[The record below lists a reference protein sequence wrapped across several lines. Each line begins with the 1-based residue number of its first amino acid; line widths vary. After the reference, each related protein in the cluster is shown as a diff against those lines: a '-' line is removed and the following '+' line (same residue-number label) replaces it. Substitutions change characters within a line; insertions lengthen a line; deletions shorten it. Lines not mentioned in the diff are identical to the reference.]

1 MCPKLGG
8 LKFRRTTSG
17 WSERHFVVSSLRRC
31 AIFAPC
37 LLLFAF
43 CFLPLVL
50 FSQSK
55 KDLEDKRKKIIRDIR
70 STERMIQ
77 KTAQTREATYDRY
90 LALQNQIESRER
102 LIQNINAE
110 IAAADQS
117 IARNNQVVES
127 LTQDIGRMQEE
138 YGSTLRAAYR
148 RKSLSNPL
156 LYIFS
161 AESLNQAFLRWLFL
175 RKYDRFRK
183 QQAEAI
189 EFTRNILAKR
199 SQELEQTRL
208 EKENLLVSLQGQKV
222 TLSTES
228 AEKNQ
233 LLQFLEKDEG
243 RLKQDLQKKQT
254 AHEALNQAIEQVI
267 QEAVRKQVEEARR
280 TAPAVAVPKPAP
292 TQPKPDPK
300 PPPSTAKTESPKP
313 AAPVA
318 QPKTNDPPT
327 ASETDTDNASVGF
340 RQNKGR
346 LPWPVEDGFI
356 ARGFGRQKH
365 PTLKNIEITN
375 NGIDIRTDEAAAV
388 RAISDGVVA
397 GVQFVPGHDYTVIIR
412 HGNYYTVYSNL
423 SETSL
428 SKGDAVRAKQP
439 IGRVSSN
446 PITGAS
452 ELHFELW
459 HQKERLNPVGWIKK

>member
-1 MCPKLGG
+1 MFPKLGG
-8 LKFRRTTSG
+8 LKFRRIMSG
-17 WSERHFVVSSLRRC
+17 WSRGLLAF
-31 AIFAPC
+31 C

-43 CFLPLVL
+43 CCLPLAV
-50 FSQSK
+50 FSQNK
-55 KDLEDKRKKIIRDIR
+55 KELEDKRKKIIRDIR
-70 STERMIQ
+70 TTERMIQ

-90 LALQNQIESRER
+90 LALKNQIESREN
-102 LIQNINAE
+102 LIQNINDE
-110 IAAADQS
+110 ILAADQS
-117 IARNNQVVES
+117 IARNNVVVES
-127 LTQDIGRMQEE
+127 LTRDISKMQEE

-148 RKSLSNPL
+148 RKTLSNPL

-189 EFTRNILAKR
+189 EFTRNMLAKR
-199 SQELEQTRL
+199 SQELEQTRI

-280 TAPAVAVPKPAP
+280 TPAPAPPKLAP
-292 TQPKPDPK
+292 TQPKPDTK
-300 PPPSTAKTESPKP
+300 PPPSTAKTEVPKP

-318 QPKTNDPPT
+318 QPKTNEPPT

-340 RQNKGR
+340 RQSKGR
-346 LPWPVEDGFI
+346 LPWPVEGGFI

-428 SKGDAVRAKQP
+428 SKGDAVRAKQS

>member
-1 MCPKLGG
+1 M
-8 LKFRRTTSG
+8 SG
-17 WSERHFVVSSLRRC
+17 SSERHFVISSFRHS

-37 LLLFAF
+37 LLLLAF
-43 CFLPLVL
+43 CLLPLAV

-90 LALQNQIESRER
+90 LALQNQIESREN
-102 LIQNINAE
+102 LIQNINDE
-110 IAAADQS
+110 ITAADQS

-148 RKSLSNPL
+148 RKVLTNPL

-189 EFTRNILAKR
+189 EFTRNMLAKR
-199 SQELEQTRL
+199 SQELEQTRI

-267 QEAVRKQVEEARR
+267 QEAVRKQIEEARR
-280 TAPAVAVPKPAP
+280 TPATKPPPPKPTPAP
-292 TQPKPDPK
+292 PKPDTK
-300 PPPSTAKTESPKP
+300 PPPSTVKTEVPPP
-313 AAPVA
+313 AAPAA
-318 QPKTNDPPT
+318 QPKSNEQPT
-327 ASETDTDNASVGF
+327 ASETDMDNASVGF

-346 LPWPVEDGFI
+346 LPWPVEGGFI

-388 RAISDGVVA
+388 RAISDGTVA

-459 HQKERLNPVGWIKK
+459 HQKERLNPVGWIRK